1 MGTRTNSNQHE
12 SLPEA
17 PGAIRIMGMPIDAGG
32 NRPGSAQGPSALR
45 AAGIAQISPNLQDD
59 GDLVPPQE
67 LRLATLEARNRQVVE
82 ACRIV
87 HDRVRESVG
96 RGEIPLVMGGDHA
109 LSAGSLSGAAAA
121 CIERHGHAP
130 ALIWI
135 DAHADLNTPDTS
147 PSGNAHGMSA
157 ASLLGYGVPEL
168 DQVVGDAQFD
178 PGRCAFVGQRELD
191 PGEQAIID
199 QGHSVHVPGTEFKKR
214 DAASIMSEVLEKIA
228 PGGAPFCLS
237 FDIDVLDPE
246 HAPGVDTAVP
256 DGLSPDEIKSMMH
269 VMSEH
274 GGMVSMDVVE
284 VNPPFDPDG
293 RTSRIAVELVAAAL
307 KPRPGRT
314 GDQPPKP

>member
-1 MGTRTNSNQHE
+1 MGSRTDSNQHE
-12 SLPEA
+12 PPSDA
-17 PGAIRIMGMPIDAGG
+17 ARAVRIMGMPIDAGG

-45 AAGIAQISPNLQDD
+45 AAGIGGISPILEDD
-59 GDLVPPQE
+59 GDLIPPQE
-67 LRLATLEARNRQVVE
+67 LRLATLEARTRQVVE

-121 CIERHGHAP
+121 CIERHGHPP

-135 DAHADLNTPDTS
+135 DAHADLNTPETS

-168 DQVVGDAQFD
+168 DEVVGDAKFD

-191 PGEQAIID
+191 PGERAIIE
-199 QGHSVHVPGTEFKKR
+199 QGHSVYVPGLQFKTR
-214 DAASIMSEVLEKIA
+214 DPAAIISEVLERIA
-228 PGGAPFCLS
+228 PDGSPFCLS

-256 DGLSPDEIKSMMH
+256 DGLSPDEIRSMMH
-269 VMSEH
+269 VMRDH

-307 KPRPGRT
+307 GPRN
-314 GDQPPKP
+314 